1 MKYAEQVQIAMD
13 RLDESLFKLR
23 DLIKRGEQKTALQFM
38 EEGELKDRYEELQN
52 IITLSKAS
60 QLGASGVR
68 NIGNI

>member
-1 MKYAEQVQIAMD
+1 
-13 RLDESLFKLR
+13 
-23 DLIKRGEQKTALQFM
+23 M

>member
-1 MKYAEQVQIAMD
+1 MKYAGQAQTALD
-13 RLDESLFKLR
+13 RVDMSLAKLR
-23 DLIKRGEQKTALQFM
+23 DLIKRGKNKEALRFM

-52 IITLSKAS
+52 IITLSKTS